1 MNRYAESASRTAIIA
16 GHVLAIDRSTDT
28 AAAISPHRAGRAA
41 ARIWIRILKHG
52 NRYLRSMTGARSRE
66 RFDATMRA
74 RLECSNA
81 RVLRWRS
88 IGLPLG
94 RPRNRWPGGSFRA
107 LSCLSDCDTG
117 SASGR
122 RVACDQLLP
131 RLQCTA
137 GDRWRR
143 GRPPGRAAS
152 DLASRARWHS
162 RALVGRWRDA
172 SRWMGISQRPRAHPV
187 GWIPLYGPVP
197 AGVCDQ
203 APPSAWPLVP
213 HMSDGG
219 PKVVA
224 VGRACASDVP
234 LSRPRQRAIARA
246 GHGTSRSRG
255 WFGVLGRLAAGG
267 CS

>member
-41 ARIWIRILKHG
+41 ARISTRTLKHG

-66 RFDATMRA
+66 RFDATTRA

-117 SASGR
+117 PASGR
-122 RVACDQLLP
+122 RVACGQLLP
-131 RLQCTA
+131 RLQCAA
-137 GDRWRR
+137 GNRR
-143 GRPPGRAAS
+143 CHRRPPGRAAK
-152 DLASRARWHS
+152 DLASGARRQPRAP
-162 RALVGRWRDA
+162 VGRGRDA
-172 SRWMGISQRPRAHPV
+172 TRWMGLLRRVRPHPI
-187 GWIPLYGPVP
+187 GWIPAYGPVP
-197 AGVCDQ
+197 PGACDQ
-203 APPSAWPLVP
+203 APPSAGPLVH
-213 HMSDGG
+213 HMSDGC
-219 PKVVA
+219 PKSVA
-224 VGRACASDVP
+224 VGRACVSDVP
-234 LSRPRQRAIARA
+234 PLRPRQRAIARA
-246 GHGTSRSRG
+246 GHGTSRSHG
-255 WFGVLGRLAAGG
+255 WFGVLGSLAAGG
-267 CS
+267 WP